1 MQVTVDLSNMFSYS
15 LIPIIVL
22 IILIIA
28 IITLLIINKKKK
40 QKHKI
45 QVIIPPAKD
54 MDRIKNKYLEKIDEL
69 ITKFTNKEISKRITY
84 QRLSILVRTFIF
96 EVTNVEVQYFTL
108 SEIKELDMPELYELV
123 REYYDPE
130 FSKIT
135 KANLIESIEK
145 TKKVIQ
151 KWN

>member
-15 LIPIIVL
+15 LIPIIIL

-28 IITLLIINKKKK
+28 IITLLIINKNKK

-69 ITKFTNKEISKRITY
+69 INKFTNKEISKRITY